1 MIKDGYKK
9 TSIGY
14 IPLDWEVKKFKDIT
28 DILRCGLASTPK
40 YVEDGVPFLSAQNV
54 KNGKLNLDKYKC
66 ISNELHEKLTK
77 NTKPQKNDIL
87 MTRVGNVGDAAIVDI
102 DWEFSVYVSL
112 THIRMKEGYDSQ
124 FFTQLL
130 NSSFIKRRSL
140 QTQYKGGG
148 VANLN
153 VKVVEEFDMPIPPL
167 KEQQKIAEI
176 LSSVDAAIEKTEQV
190 IAKTEE
196 VKKGLMQQL
205 LTKGIGHTEFKQT
218 EIGEIPI
225 EWDIMNLGKL
235 VKLQGGYAFKS
246 TDYCLGGIQLI
257 RISNLFGKYL
267 NLEKEPV
274 FLPIE
279 YKDKYSQYLL
289 NCGDLIMCMTG
300 TVGKEDYGHTVLI
313 QNSNAEYLLNQRVG
327 KFNLITENIDKDYLY
342 WFLSSRLFL
351 DYIYSLGSGTK
362 QANLSAKQVE
372 SAKIAL
378 PNLTEQKKIVKI
390 LNKVNEKI
398 IYDVEKVNKLK
409 EIKQGL
415 MQQLLTGQTRV
426 KID

>member
-167 KEQQKIAEI
+167 KEQQKIVEI
-176 LSSVDAAIEKTEQV
+176 LSSVDAAIKKTEQV

-218 EIGEIPI
+218 EIGEIPLEWEVVSI
-225 EWDIMNLGKL
+225 ESFSTVIRGASPRPKGDPRYYGGNVPRLMGADVTRDKKYVTPKIDFLTEEGAKL
-235 VKLQGGYAFKS
+235 SRQMSK
-246 TDYCLGGIQLI
+246 
-257 RISNLFGKYL
+257 
-267 NLEKEPV
+267 
-274 FLPIE
+274 
-279 YKDKYSQYLL
+279 
-289 NCGDLIMCMTG
+289 GDFVIVCSG
-300 TVGKEDYGHTVLI
+300 TVGLPAILAIDACIHDGFLALKDINPKV
-313 QNSNAEYLLNQRVG
+313 SKEYLYYIFTQLRQQLDSKATHGGV
-327 KFNLITENIDKDYLY
+327 FTNLTTQIVKE
-342 WFLSSRLFL
+342 F
-351 DYIYSLGSGTK
+351 
-362 QANLSAKQVE
+362 
-372 SAKIAL
+372 KIAL
-378 PNLTEQKKIVKI
+378 PSIDEQENISNILKGIDDKIDLEQKHM
-390 LNKVNEKI
+390 
-398 IYDVEKVNKLK
+398 DKLSD
-409 EIKQGL
+409 IKKGL
-415 MQQLLTGQTRV
+415 MQQLLTGKTRV

>member
-176 LSSVDAAIEKTEQV
+176 LSSVDATIEKTEQV

-205 LTKGIGHTEFKQT
+205 LTKGISHTEFKQT
-218 EIGEIPI
+218 ELGEIPVQWQVKKLADLGEALI
-225 EWDIMNLGKL
+225 GLTYSPDNITDESGTLVLRSSNIRGNRLSFDDNVYVDLDIPKRCVVQKDDILICVRNGSKALIGKSALIDNETVGCSFGAFMSVYRSKYNRYIFQLFNTELFKKQIYSNLGATINQITSANLKSFKFPIPPKEEQDKIVEIL
-235 VKLQGGYAFKS
+235 ESYDSRVKIEEDK
-246 TDYCLGGIQLI
+246 IK
-257 RISNLFGKYL
+257 NL
-267 NLEKEPV
+267 NL
-274 FLPIE
+274 
-279 YKDKYSQYLL
+279 
-289 NCGDLIMCMTG
+289 
-300 TVGKEDYGHTVLI
+300 
-313 QNSNAEYLLNQRVG
+313 
-327 KFNLITENIDKDYLY
+327 
-342 WFLSSRLFL
+342 
-351 DYIYSLGSGTK
+351 
-362 QANLSAKQVE
+362 
-372 SAKIAL
+372 
-378 PNLTEQKKIVKI
+378 
-390 LNKVNEKI
+390 
-398 IYDVEKVNKLK
+398 
-409 EIKQGL
+409 IKQGL
-415 MQQLLTGQTRV
+415 MQQLLTGKTRV
-426 KID
+426 KVD

>member
-1 MIKDGYKK
+1 MIKNGYKK

-176 LSSVDAAIEKTEQV
+176 LSSVDATIEKTEQV

-205 LTKGIGHTEFKQT
+205 LTKGISHTEFKQT
-218 EIGEIPI
+218 ELGEIPVQWQVKKLADLGEALI
-225 EWDIMNLGKL
+225 GLTYSPDNITDESGTLVLRSSNIRGNRLSFDDNVYVDLDIPKRCVVQKDDILICVRNGSKALIGKSALIDNETVGCSFGAFMSVYRSKYNRYIFQLFNTELFKKQIYSNLGATINQITSANLKSFKFPIPPKEEQDKIVEIL
-235 VKLQGGYAFKS
+235 ESYDSRVKIEEDK
-246 TDYCLGGIQLI
+246 IK
-257 RISNLFGKYL
+257 NL
-267 NLEKEPV
+267 NL
-274 FLPIE
+274 
-279 YKDKYSQYLL
+279 
-289 NCGDLIMCMTG
+289 
-300 TVGKEDYGHTVLI
+300 
-313 QNSNAEYLLNQRVG
+313 
-327 KFNLITENIDKDYLY
+327 
-342 WFLSSRLFL
+342 
-351 DYIYSLGSGTK
+351 
-362 QANLSAKQVE
+362 
-372 SAKIAL
+372 
-378 PNLTEQKKIVKI
+378 
-390 LNKVNEKI
+390 
-398 IYDVEKVNKLK
+398 
-409 EIKQGL
+409 IKQGL
-415 MQQLLTGQTRV
+415 MQQLLTGKTRV
-426 KID
+426 KVD

>member
-28 DILRCGLASTPK
+28 AILRCGLASTPK

-87 MTRVGNVGDAAIVDI
+87 MTRVGNVGDAALVDI

-176 LSSVDAAIEKTEQV
+176 LSSVDTAIEKTEQV

-205 LTKGIGHTEFKQT
+205 LAKGIGHTEFERT
-218 EIGEIPI
+218 EIGEIPVEWEVRKLGELFPNMCTGATPSRKIKEYYAGDIPWISSGELKYKTIIDTVEKITI
-225 EWDIMNLGKL
+225 EAVKDTNLKIYPVGTFFIAITGL
-235 VKLQGGYAFKS
+235 EAAGTRGSCAITGIEATTNQS
-246 TDYCLGGIQLI
+246 CLSFVPNDNI
-257 RISNLFGKYL
+257 NNKYL
-267 NLEKEPV
+267 
-274 FLPIE
+274 
-279 YKDKYSQYLL
+279 YYWYLL
-289 NCGDLIMCMTG
+289 NG
-300 TVGKEDYGHTVLI
+300 
-313 QNSNAEYLLNQRVG
+313 
-327 KFNLITENIDKDYLY
+327 ENIAFQYAQ
-342 WFLSSRLFL
+342 
-351 DYIYSLGSGTK
+351 GTK
-362 QANLSAKQVE
+362 QQSLNINIVAGIPLAVPS
-372 SAKIAL
+372 L
-378 PNLTEQKKIVKI
+378 YEQEKIVNI
-390 LNKVNEKI
+390 LETQDKMIESEEEKLNRLKV
-398 IYDVEKVNKLK
+398 L
-409 EIKQGL
+409 KQGL
-415 MQQLLTGQTRV
+415 MQQLLTGQVRV
-426 KID
+426 KTD